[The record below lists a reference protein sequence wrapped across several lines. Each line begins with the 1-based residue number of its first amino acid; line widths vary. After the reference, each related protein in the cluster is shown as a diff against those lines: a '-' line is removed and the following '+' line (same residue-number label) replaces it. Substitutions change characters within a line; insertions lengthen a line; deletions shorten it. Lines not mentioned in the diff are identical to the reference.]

1 MRKNIK
7 KVAKIGVSGLLAAG
21 LLVGSVEYASH
32 MFVMTNKAVAK
43 QVNKVTEEVKT
54 NSKSG
59 LDSEDVSKQET
70 VYATLDAMVIKQTL
84 SYLTGLKMQQIREK

>member
-43 QVNKVTEEVKT
+43 QVDKVTEEVKT
-54 NSKSG
+54 ASKAG
-59 LDSEDVSKQET
+59 LDSKKVSKQET
-70 VYATLDAMVIKQTL
+70 VFIQMRHWQRRKPRRASEEIFLI
-84 SYLTGLKMQQIREK
+84 

>member
-54 NSKSG
+54 NSKS
-59 LDSEDVSKQET
+59 
-70 VYATLDAMVIKQTL
+70 
-84 SYLTGLKMQQIREK
+84 

>member
-54 NSKSG
+54 NS
-59 LDSEDVSKQET
+59 
-70 VYATLDAMVIKQTL
+70 
-84 SYLTGLKMQQIREK
+84 